1 MKNTSKILNQI
12 MFYVL
17 IFTMGMLG
25 FTTAV
30 LLQAVTELPNDT
42 ETSDEDK
49 SWIIVMISVV
59 LGMIM
64 FVGYTIP
71 QEIKR
76 VLTVITKGD

>member
-1 MKNTSKILNQI
+1 